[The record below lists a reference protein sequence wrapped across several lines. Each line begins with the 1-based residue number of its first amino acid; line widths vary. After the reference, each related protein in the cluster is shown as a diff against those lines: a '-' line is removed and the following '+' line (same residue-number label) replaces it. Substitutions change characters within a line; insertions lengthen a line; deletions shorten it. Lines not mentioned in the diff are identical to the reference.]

1 VRETLPERLSRPAA
15 SQMLGGLLFGSPL
28 FFLGLSIVDVPL
40 VQLASNTCRGPRAS
54 PSRWGSSCRPGIVL
68 LTLSRR
74 LRTRVARHSP
84 HREPGHLDKDKP

>member
-1 VRETLPERLSRPAA
+1 
-15 SQMLGGLLFGSPL
+15 MLGGLLFGVSL
-28 FFLGLSIVDVPL
+28 FFLGLSIVDPL
-40 VQLASNTCRGPRAS
+40 VQLGLQHLP
-54 PSRWGSSCRPGIVL
+54 WSSGLAIEVGFFLPAGIVL